1 MGRGTFTLIL
11 REKRWEFPAGMTV
24 RDAIKKAEL
33 DPLAVLAMREG
44 KLINE
49 ETLTSDGD
57 VITLVS
63 VISGG

>member
-1 MGRGTFTLIL
+1 MEKGVVKLIL
-11 REKRWEFPAGMTV
+11 RDKTWELPAGMTV
-24 RDAIKKAEL
+24 RDAIKKAGL
-33 DPLAVLAMREG
+33 DPHAVLAMRDG

-49 ETLTSDGD
+49 ETLTRAND